1 MQKIPSLEELKELLN
16 EARYYT
22 NAEYIEKYYGWNKFL
37 SAVEKAYKN
46 LAKNLNEFWE
56 KLADATFSV
65 MISDK
70 MVSDCKEAIEILTL
84 NGKDCELENF
94 RRTVDEAGLVSG
106 FEIED
111 IDLIYL
117 AKLFL
122 GSAYSLEINELF
134 EEAKNF
140 WVEMQKLS

>member
-1 MQKIPSLEELKELLN
+1 
-16 EARYYT
+16 
-22 NAEYIEKYYGWNKFL
+22 
-37 SAVEKAYKN
+37 
-46 LAKNLNEFWE
+46 
-56 KLADATFSV
+56 

-70 MVSDCKEAIEILTL
+70 MVSDCKKAIEILTL

-140 WVEMQKLS
+140 WLEMQKLS